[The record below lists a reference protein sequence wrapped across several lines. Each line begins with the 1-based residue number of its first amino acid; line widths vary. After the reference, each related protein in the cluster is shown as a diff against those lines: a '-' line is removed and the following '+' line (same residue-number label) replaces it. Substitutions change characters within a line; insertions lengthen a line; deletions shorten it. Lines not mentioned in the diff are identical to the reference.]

1 MINLTTLG
9 TAFLPALS
17 VPGETAGAQGLNF
30 HSVPWL
36 LWPMALMAHGSY
48 GPWLLWPMTPI
59 AVAPK
64 TMPLDWSRGWGP
76 ISEKTIR
83 WGNKARFPCS

>member
-17 VPGETAGAQGLNF
+17 VPAETAGAQGPNF
-30 HSVPWL
+30 PSV
-36 LWPMALMAHGSY
+36 
-48 GPWLLWPMTPI
+48 PWLLWPMTPI
-59 AVAPK
+59 ALAPK

-76 ISEKTIR
+76 ISEKTMR
-83 WGNKARFPCS
+83 